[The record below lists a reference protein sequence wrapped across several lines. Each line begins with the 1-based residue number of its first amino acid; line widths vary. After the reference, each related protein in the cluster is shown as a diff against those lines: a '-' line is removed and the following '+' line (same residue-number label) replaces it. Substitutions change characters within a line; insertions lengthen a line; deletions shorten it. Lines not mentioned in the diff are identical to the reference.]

1 MSETQNKSE
10 TKVWPL
16 LNNFL
21 QVAFNKTDIS
31 TCIKLITFA
40 WKESSKSDKI
50 KHINVKRKFSYAFS
64 TVRNFANFLLSYR
77 QITKEIPGNILANM
91 KLSQSALLFGFSN
104 GSGLSFLP
112 EVSDF
117 NLMNPFAECP

>member
-31 TCIKLITFA
+31 TCIKLFYFA
-40 WKESSKSDKI
+40 DI
-50 KHINVKRKFSYAFS
+50 KVDTL
-64 TVRNFANFLLSYR
+64 TV
-77 QITKEIPGNILANM
+77 T
-91 KLSQSALLFGFSN
+91 
-104 GSGLSFLP
+104 
-112 EVSDF
+112 
-117 NLMNPFAECP
+117 

>member
-31 TCIKLITFA
+31 TCIKLFYLA
-40 WKESSKSDKI
+40 LNQLHALKSCRLCMLKHWYVRVREESSRELQNQTDECQEKI
-50 KHINVKRKFSYAFS
+50 FICFFFNS
-64 TVRNFANFLLSYR
+64 TFR
-77 QITKEIPGNILANM
+77 
-91 KLSQSALLFGFSN
+91 
-104 GSGLSFLP
+104 
-112 EVSDF
+112 
-117 NLMNPFAECP
+117 